1 MFKKKDLILT
11 AYLRQN
17 SRTSLTI
24 LSRKTGVP
32 VSTIFDRLKSNKVIV
47 KNTALLDFTKLGYS
61 TRATILLKARKTE
74 KDKIREF
81 LVKSFNVNSL
91 YKVNNGFHF
100 MAECVFR
107 DIKELEDFLDL
118 IDDRFS
124 VRTKEVHY
132 IIDELKKEEFL
143 SQPELIDLVYAQSQ

>member
-32 VSTIFDRLKSNKVIV
+32 VSTIFDRLKSNNVII

-61 TRATILLKARKTE
+61 TRANILLKAKKGE
-74 KDKIREF
+74 KDKIKEF

-100 MAECVFR
+100 MAECIFR

-118 IDDRFS
+118 IDERFS

-132 IIDELKKEEFL
+132 IIDELKKEAFL
-143 SQPELIDLVYAQSQ
+143 SQPELIDLVYAQ

>member
-1 MFKKKDLILT
+1 MFKKKDLVLT

-32 VSTIFDRLKSNKVIV
+32 VSTIFDRLKSNNVIT

-81 LVKSFNVNSL
+81 LAKSFNVNSL

-100 MAECVFR
+100 MAECVFK

-118 IDDRFS
+118 IDERFS
-124 VRTKEVHY
+124 IRTKEVHY
-132 IIDELKKEEFL
+132 IIDELKKEAFL
-143 SQPELIDLVYAQSQ
+143 SQPELIDLVYAQ

>member
-32 VSTIFDRLKSNKVIV
+32 VSTIFDRLKSNNVII

-61 TRATILLKARKTE
+61 TRASILLKAKKGE

-91 YKVNNGFHF
+91 YKVNNGYHF
-100 MAECVFR
+100 MAECIFR

-118 IDDRFS
+118 IDERFS

-132 IIDELKKEEFL
+132 IIDELKKETFL
-143 SQPELIDLVYAQSQ
+143 SQPELIDLVYAQ

>member
-32 VSTIFDRLKSNKVIV
+32 VSTIFDRLKSNNVII

-61 TRATILLKARKTE
+61 TRANILLKAKKGE
-74 KDKIREF
+74 KDKIKEF

-100 MAECVFR
+100 MAECIFR

-118 IDDRFS
+118 IDERFS

-132 IIDELKKEEFL
+132 IIDELKKETFL
-143 SQPELIDLVYAQSQ
+143 SQPELIDLVYAQ

>member
-32 VSTIFDRLKSNKVIV
+32 VSTIFDRLKSNNVII

-61 TRATILLKARKTE
+61 THANILLKAKKGE

-81 LVKSFNVNSL
+81 LVNSFNVNSL
-91 YKVNNGFHF
+91 YKVNNGYHF
-100 MAECVFR
+100 MAECIFK
-107 DIKELEDFLDL
+107 DIKELEDFLDML
-118 IDDRFS
+118 DERFS
-124 VRTKEVHY
+124 VKTKEVHY
-132 IIDELKKEEFL
+132 IIEELKKEAFL
-143 SQPELIDLVYAQSQ
+143 SQPELVDLVYAQ

>member
-32 VSTIFDRLKSNKVIV
+32 VSTIFDRLKSNNVIT

-61 TRATILLKARKTE
+61 TRANILLKAKKGE
-74 KDKIREF
+74 KDKIKEF

-100 MAECVFR
+100 MAECIFR

-118 IDDRFS
+118 IDERFS

-132 IIDELKKEEFL
+132 IIDELKKETFL
-143 SQPELIDLVYAQSQ
+143 SQPELIDLVYAQ